1 MQKKETKL
9 TQMSIPVP
17 QQNESIIEFID
28 KWIDDQTFV
37 MQFPSY
43 ETRLLILEYVYV
55 RHKPQ
60 EITITQLINYDTKS
74 TNNTS
79 EIES

>member
-1 MQKKETKL
+1 
-9 TQMSIPVP
+9 MSIPVP
-17 QQNESIIEFID
+17 QQNEGIIEFID
-28 KWIDDQTFV
+28 KWIYDQTFV

-43 ETRLLILEYVYV
+43 ETRLGILEYVYV

-60 EITITQLINYDTKS
+60 EVTITQLINYDTKS

>member
-9 TQMSIPVP
+9 IQMSIPVP

-37 MQFPSY
+37 MQFPSHQ
-43 ETRLLILEYVYV
+43 TRLGILEYVYV
-55 RHKPQ
+55 RHKTQ
-60 EITITQLINYDTKS
+60 EVTITQLINYDKEC

>member
-1 MQKKETKL
+1 
-9 TQMSIPVP
+9 MSIPVP

-28 KWIDDQTFV
+28 KWIYDQTFV

-43 ETRLLILEYVYV
+43 ETRLGILEYVYV

-60 EITITQLINYDTKS
+60 EVTITQLINYDTKS